1 MKLLTK
7 ILLTTIIIL
16 ILPISIYYGLRIQ
29 NTNFIL
35 EHINRSY
42 VITLPNKVWFEI
54 DGSKDTLNKNQ
65 IFENDTIQLETT
77 GLDWGLQYPTYKTIT
92 QNETAVKTLTGTR
105 VGDTITLEQNITIHD
120 DNYDTYT
127 THIYFSQYGIFEN
140 NTYTQEGCSV
150 NILSKNGN
158 ITYNPK
164 YSIVNITY
172 EITNNTIEDNLS
184 LEISCK

>member
-16 ILPISIYYGLRIQ
+16 ILPISIYYGLKIQ

-54 DGSKDTLNKNQ
+54 DGSTDTLNKKQ
-65 IFENDTIQLETT
+65 IFGNDTTLLETT
-77 GLDWGLQYPTYKTIT
+77 GLNWGLQYPTHTATI
-92 QNETAVKTLTGTR
+92 QNDTAVKTLTGTR
-105 VGDTITLEQNITIHD
+105 VGDTIAIEQNITIF
-120 DNYDTYT
+120 DNEYDTYT
-127 THIYFSQYGIFEN
+127 TYIYFSQYGLFEN

-150 NILSKNGN
+150 NIGSESGD

-172 EITNNTIEDNLS
+172 EIINNTIEDNL
-184 LEISCK
+184 LLKISCK